1 MGLERLF
8 PMNDFAFKKL
18 FGEQRDKDLL
28 QNFLEAVLSEK
39 IVNVII
45 KEEKLSRET
54 IADKQS
60 ILDIKAKIRTEKQ
73 AEKIN
78 IEVQL
83 LNRYNMIPRTL
94 FYWSKLYSGD
104 LEAKGD
110 YLELNKTTAI
120 NLLNFKMKELSDSA
134 FHSIYHLK
142 EDHDHTQLTD
152 LLETH
157 FIIMPMFR
165 KVKIDKRNPLHQW
178 LMFLDERTDSDSILF
193 QEVCKMNPSIRKAQD
208 KFTLLSESP
217 EFREAYEQR
226 FKAQVDY
233 NSQINGARREGEQK
247 GIKKEKIEIALRM
260 LKEGLDIEFISKITK
275 LSHEEIIKLS
285 DKRLH
290 D

>member
-1 MGLERLF
+1 MERLL

-39 IVNVII
+39 IVDVII
-45 KEEKLSRET
+45 KEEKKSRET

-60 ILDIKAKIRTEKQ
+60 ILDIKAKIQTEKQ
-73 AEKIN
+73 TEKIN
-78 IEVQL
+78 VEVQL

-94 FYWSKLYSGD
+94 FYWSKLYSSD
-104 LEAKGD
+104 LQVKGD
-110 YLELNKTTAI
+110 YSELNKTTTI
-120 NLLNFKMKELSDSA
+120 NLLNFKMKELSDST

-157 FIIMPMFR
+157 FIVMPTFR
-165 KVKIDKRNPLHQW
+165 KAKIDKRNPLHQW

-233 NSQINGARREGEQK
+233 NSQINGARKEGMEEGMKK
-247 GIKKEKIEIALRM
+247 GIKTGI
-260 LKEGLDIEFISKITK
+260 KEGKKEEKKRDSSKTVRRR
-275 LSHEEIIKLS
+275 IKFEN
-285 DKRLH
+285 H
-290 D
+290 C